1 VNYLYIVFI
10 FNVSIRLFFCL
21 LPPWLTRLCG
31 CLAAQILKEPHMD
44 TAQSWPRFYV
54 AMTVL
59 ALQPIIYYFGYAFET

>member
-1 VNYLYIVFI
+1 ML
-10 FNVSIRLFFCL
+10 RLFFCL

-31 CLAAQILKEPHMD
+31 CLAAQILKEPNMD